1 MELVEQ
7 FEREEGLGREL
18 KLVEQLV
25 KQHFVKLLLVVIVVK
40 RRDWVIVVDYH
51 ESLTRS
57 DQFVVGYSK
66 LVDFMPQHFQE

>member
-1 MELVEQ
+1 LELVEQ

-18 KLVEQLV
+18 KLVEQFI
-25 KQHFVKLLLVVIVVK
+25 KHFVKLLLVVIVVK
-40 RRDWVIVVDYH
+40 RRDWVIVVDYL
-51 ESLTRS
+51 ESLTGS